1 MIGSGSC
8 ASGLPDM
15 CEVELFEIVIGMPF
29 QFCSVAKLWG
39 CVMPWDMSAKW
50 PMAARSKTRP
60 NWPEQASG
68 AASGQGSC
76 VGRNPPLYGPRGG
89 C

>member
-1 MIGSGSC
+1 MWKRFYDLLIR
-8 ASGLPDM
+8 A
-15 CEVELFEIVIGMPF
+15 
-29 QFCSVAKLWG
+29 QKLVDKG
-39 CVMPWDMSAKW
+39 KLAYITSEDGKQILLTTKVLCLVMSANG
-50 PMAARSKTRP
+50 PLAARPKTRP

>member
-1 MIGSGSC
+1 
-8 ASGLPDM
+8 
-15 CEVELFEIVIGMPF
+15 
-29 QFCSVAKLWG
+29 
-39 CVMPWDMSAKW
+39 MPWDMSAKW